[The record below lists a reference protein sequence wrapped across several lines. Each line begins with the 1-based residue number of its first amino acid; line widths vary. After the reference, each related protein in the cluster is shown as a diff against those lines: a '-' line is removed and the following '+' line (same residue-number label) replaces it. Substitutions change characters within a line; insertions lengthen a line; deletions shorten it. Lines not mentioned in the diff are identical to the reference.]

1 MKALL
6 ITVYWYLVQVEISDN
21 TCLYVEVVDLRC
33 MDFVEDCG
41 SIMARECK
49 ILVYRCLI
57 EWLEIDGFLW
67 YIYISNIKNLLSVR
81 LFLSTLHIPK
91 CTSLKMYFE
100 KTKHSETIKAF
111 CTYWYLVSI
120 EE

>member
-1 MKALL
+1 VQIIYVSIQVICGVVYYFFTILCMKALL

-57 EWLEIDGFLW
+57 E
-67 YIYISNIKNLLSVR
+67 
-81 LFLSTLHIPK
+81 
-91 CTSLKMYFE
+91 
-100 KTKHSETIKAF
+100 
-111 CTYWYLVSI
+111 
-120 EE
+120 